1 MQTVR
6 TKENVVGINQN
17 VYRGNVKTEV
27 TDQELLGSSHDLQG
41 ETERILILCQSE
53 IGRGQRSKGFILR
66 NHGQS

>member
-41 ETERILILCQSE
+41 ETERILILRQSE